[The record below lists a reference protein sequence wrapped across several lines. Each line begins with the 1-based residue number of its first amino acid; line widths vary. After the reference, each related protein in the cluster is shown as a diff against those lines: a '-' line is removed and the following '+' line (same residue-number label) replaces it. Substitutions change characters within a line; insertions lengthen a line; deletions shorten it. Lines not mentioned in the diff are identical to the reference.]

1 MVRDWNQMREH
12 IIGLGEESS
21 RKSFYP
27 ELQQRLEQLE
37 ETREALKRSQENLLT
52 LFNSLHDAIIIIS
65 NLDGRVLEV
74 NDAMLKMYRV
84 SRAEFADFGLAD
96 YSTTRGNDISV
107 PDAIRRDWPRLC
119 AGDHLLF
126 DWRAHRP
133 KDGSTFDVEVSLRK
147 AEWYGQDVMV
157 GVLRD
162 ITERKRLE
170 AMLLQSQRLDAIGQL
185 AGGVAHDTNNMLGVI
200 LGYVDLIAEEAELSP
215 STREGLGEIK
225 KAAQHSSQLIR
236 QLLAFARQQSIQP
249 QSVDLN
255 ALIESTQKIL
265 RRLLGENISLV
276 WKPANQLWPVWVD
289 PTQIDQILA
298 NLAVNAR
305 DAIREHGTIT
315 LTTANETITPAFC
328 QAHLDAAP
336 GDYVHVSITDT
347 GQGMSPEIQS
357 RIFEPFF
364 TTKAPGQGTGL
375 GLAMVYGILRQNKGF
390 VILDSAPGEGTTF
403 HLYLPR
409 LESATSME
417 QNTASE
423 APAPEGT
430 ETILLVEDE
439 EALLELESRLLRKAG
454 YRVIPCSNP
463 GMAISLVQQGTES
476 IPLLVS
482 DIVMPDMNGREL
494 YERLQPLLP
503 NLKVLFMSGYSGD
516 AIGASEPLG
525 PGADFL
531 PKPFKRTELLCKVRS
546 LLNA

>member
-27 ELQQRLEQLE
+27 ELQQRLAQLE
-37 ETREALKRSQENLLT
+37 ETREALNRSQANLLT
-52 LFNSLHDAIIIIS
+52 VFNSIHDAVII
-65 NLDGRVLEV
+65 NDLEGRVLEV
-74 NDAMLKMYRV
+74 NDAMLKMYGV
-84 SRAEFADFGLAD
+84 SREDFKSFTLMD
-96 YSTTRGNDISV
+96 YSISMIDGISV
-107 PDAIRRDWPRLC
+107 VEGLRRDWPRLC

-126 DWRAHRP
+126 DWRARRP

-162 ITERKRLE
+162 ITERKQLE

-200 LGYVDLIAEEAELSP
+200 LGYVDLLSEEAELSP
-215 STREGLGEIK
+215 SIQEGLGEIK

-249 QSVDLN
+249 QQVDLN
-255 ALIESTQKIL
+255 VLIESTQKML

-276 WKPANQLWPVWVD
+276 WKPASHLWPVWMD

-305 DAIREHGTIT
+305 DAIRDHGTIT
-315 LTTANETITPAFC
+315 LTTANETLTPAFC
-328 QAHLDAAP
+328 QGRMDAAP
-336 GDYVHVSITDT
+336 GDYVHVSIADT
-347 GQGMSPEIQS
+347 GQGMSQEIQS

-364 TTKAPGQGTGL
+364 TTKAPGHGTGL

-390 VILDSAPGEGTTF
+390 VILDSTPGKGSTF

-409 LESATSME
+409 LEAEASME
-417 QNTASE
+417 RDSASD
-423 APAPEGT
+423 APLPEGT

-439 EALLELESRLLRKAG
+439 EALLELESRLLRRAG
-454 YRVIPCSNP
+454 YQVIPCSNP
-463 GMAISLVQQGTES
+463 GMALSQAQQVGES
-476 IPLLVS
+476 IPLLVT

-494 YERLQPLLP
+494 YEHLRPLLP
-503 NLKVLFMSGYSGD
+503 KLKVLFMSGYSGD
-516 AIGASEPLG
+516 AIGASEALG